1 METRANYLL
10 VGGFVLLFFAGLLAF
25 VIWLA
30 KFQFD
35 VSFKHYELIFSSSVT
50 GLNQGSLVRYNG
62 VPVGE
67 VLDISLDKTNPNNVA
82 VLIEVQAI
90 APINVDTLASQEMA
104 SITGGRYI
112 LLTGGTPDS
121 PALTATAGNRYPRIK
136 TAPSALEQVLAGV
149 PDAVASARVLLD
161 QVKKMLTDQNIQSIN
176 RTLSN
181 VENFTQTLA
190 NRRSDIDSFITEA
203 GQSMAN
209 VNDTVAGL
217 ADLVR
222 DIRTEIGRLG
232 ITTETTLGSVDLAA
246 DKFQKT
252 AETLTAAGQQ
262 LEGMLAENREPLR
275 DFTNS
280 GLYEFT
286 ALLTEARILVRSLH
300 RVTRDVDR
308 DPAQFLFGNRQAG
321 YEGSG
326 PP

>member
-149 PDAVASARVLLD
+149 PDAVASARALLD